1 MAGRTLQ
8 RSVLLTRCVS
18 EASWTERHCLPAAC
32 CCMFEGCCLPC
43 LPECVYALPLFARR
57 DWKQQLGG
65 HSITN
70 LLLEMDRRGLV
81 RAEVRKDGKGSGI
94 NVFYSRVSSR
104 SSQAAA
110 KPADARARERPPA
123 PAAQPA
129 GSRQLDAA
137 MPPGS
142 SKEALLVQAVAEQN
156 SRQPGQALAVANLGE
171 VLRRMDR

>member
-1 MAGRTLQ
+1 M
-8 RSVLLTRCVS
+8 
-18 EASWTERHCLPAAC
+18 
-32 CCMFEGCCLPC
+32 GCWLPC
-43 LPECVYALPLFARR
+43 LPECVYALLLFPRR

-65 HSITN
+65 HSLAT

-81 RAEVRKDGKGSGI
+81 RAEFRQDDKGGF
-94 NVFYSRVSSR
+94 NVFYSQASTR
-104 SSQAAA
+104 SAQPAA
-110 KPADARARERPPA
+110 KPADTRARERPPA

-129 GSRQLDAA
+129 GSPQLAAA

>member
-1 MAGRTLQ
+1 
-8 RSVLLTRCVS
+8 
-18 EASWTERHCLPAAC
+18 
-32 CCMFEGCCLPC
+32 LPC

-104 SSQAAA
+104 S
-110 KPADARARERPPA
+110 RARERPQA

-129 GSRQLDAA
+129 GSRQLAAA